1 MPRRP
6 ENPPNEGVLRGR
18 WGEDVAVEHL
28 RSLGYVIVER
38 NARPCRWDRR
48 LEIDIV
54 AYDRT
59 GDVMIFVEVK
69 QHRAHTDRDRR
80 LRSIDRRKLD
90 LLRKACRAW
99 MGKNRWRGARR
110 FDVVEVFGEPDS
122 RSRPEIDHIERVRLF
137 ERAERYVNWAE

>member
-69 QHRAHTDRDRR
+69 QHKAHTDRDRR

-110 FDVVEVFGEPDS
+110 FDVVEVFGEPGHDTA
-122 RSRPEIDHIERVRLF
+122 RQAYEKVLKK
-137 ERAERYVNWAE
+137 